1 MGADPITAPV
11 LIGAAVAG
19 GLISAGGS
27 IAGGMAQAGAIEDS
41 IEAQWAMY
49 RQQREDF
56 APWRETGVRALGELE
71 RRVTA
76 GPGEYTQS
84 PDYRFLMEQGTEALN
99 RNAAAAHTLDSGA
112 HEKALLSFGQ
122 GLASTDYDK
131 FLNRYY
137 QSLNPYQ
144 SLAGVG
150 QTATGQL
157 AQIGSNTALN
167 VSNAQMEQGAARA
180 SSYHDLANSFRGGL
194 SDYMFLNALKGSG
207 GGGVDNYGQNAATYG
222 AVPQGI
228 Y

>member
-1 MGADPITAPV
+1 MGADPITAPI

-131 FLNRYY
+131 YLARWNQY
-137 QSLNPYQ
+137 QLAPLQ
-144 SLAGVG
+144 SLAGLG
-150 QTATGQL
+150 LTATGQT
-157 AQIGSNTALN
+157 AQLGANVASNI
-167 VSNAQMEQGAARA
+167 AQNQIDRGAARA
-180 SSYHDLANSFRGGL
+180 SSYNQLANIGNT
-194 SDYMFLNALKGSG
+194 FLGDLDFLKGIG
-207 GGGVDNYGQNAATYG
+207 GGGGGLNSYN
-222 AVPQGI
+222 
-228 Y
+228 